1 MVIKAIASFKA
12 FTFADLMKQIIHF
25 QKWESQQIF
34 IMKTKIVFVQ
44 KMAKLAFSLKIE
56 I

>member
-1 MVIKAIASFKA
+1 MMIKAIASFKA

-25 QKWESQQIF
+25 HKRVSHRIC
-34 IMKTKIVFVQ
+34 IMKTKVVFVQ
-44 KMAKLAFSLKIE
+44 KVAKLAFSLKIE